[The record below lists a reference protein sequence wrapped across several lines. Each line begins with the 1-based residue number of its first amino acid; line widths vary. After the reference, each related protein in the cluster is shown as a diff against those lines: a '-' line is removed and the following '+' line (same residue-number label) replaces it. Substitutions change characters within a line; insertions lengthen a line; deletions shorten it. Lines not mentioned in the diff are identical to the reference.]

1 MISKNMT
8 QFLYRYL
15 DTIFSESQFNKEEF
29 ADESIYDIY
38 SDEYKI
44 SIVKLTK
51 RMNISSDLFHKI
63 HELFGVSFGD
73 IGDVIRDYLSLKL
86 DYDFTY
92 YPTVPSL

>member
-1 MISKNMT
+1 MT

-15 DTIFSESQFNKEEF
+15 SAIFSESQFNKEEF
-29 ADESIYDIY
+29 ADESVYDIY

-51 RMNISSDLFHKI
+51 RMNISADLFYKM
-63 HELFGVSFGD
+63 HELFGVSYAD
-73 IGDVIRDYLSLKL
+73 IGDVIRDYVSLKL

>member
-1 MISKNMT
+1 
-8 QFLYRYL
+8 
-15 DTIFSESQFNKEEF
+15 
-29 ADESIYDIY
+29 
-38 SDEYKI
+38 
-44 SIVKLTK
+44 
-51 RMNISSDLFHKI
+51 MNISSDLFHKI

>member
-29 ADESIYDIY
+29 ADESVYDIY

-44 SIVKLTK
+44 SIVKLTT
-51 RMNISSDLFHKI
+51 RMNISSDLFHKM
-63 HELFGVSFGD
+63 HELFGISYGD
-73 IGDVIRDYLSLKL
+73 IGDVIRDY
-86 DYDFTY
+86 
-92 YPTVPSL
+92 

>member
-15 DTIFSESQFNKEEF
+15 DTIFSKSQFNKEEF
-29 ADESIYDIY
+29 ADESVYDIY

-51 RMNISSDLFHKI
+51 RINISSDLFHKI
-63 HELFGVSFGD
+63 HELFGVGFGD
-73 IGDVIRDYLSLKL
+73 IGDNIRDYLSLKF
-86 DYDFTY
+86 DYDFTN

>member
-1 MISKNMT
+1 MISKKMT

-15 DTIFSESQFNKEEF
+15 DTIFSKSQFNKEEF
-29 ADESIYDIY
+29 ADESVYDIY

-51 RMNISSDLFHKI
+51 RINISSDLFHKI
-63 HELFGVSFGD
+63 HELFGVGFGD
-73 IGDVIRDYLSLKL
+73 IGDNIRDYLSLKF
-86 DYDFTY
+86 DYDFTN

>member
-1 MISKNMT
+1 MISENMT

-15 DTIFSESQFNKEEF
+15 DTIFHKSQFNKEEF
-29 ADESIYDIY
+29 EDESVYDIY

-73 IGDVIRDYLSLKL
+73 IGDVIRDYLSLKF
-86 DYDFTY
+86 DYDFTN

>member
-15 DTIFSESQFNKEEF
+15 DIIFSKSQFNKEEF
-29 ADESIYDIY
+29 ADESVYDIY

-51 RMNISSDLFHKI
+51 RINISSDLFHKI
-63 HELFGVSFGD
+63 HELFEVGFGD
-73 IGDVIRDYLSLKL
+73 IGDYLSLKF
-86 DYDFTY
+86 DYNFTN

>member
-29 ADESIYDIY
+29 IDENVYEIF
-38 SDEYKI
+38 SDEFHI
-44 SIVKLTK
+44 SIVKLTT
-51 RMNISSDLFHKI
+51 RINVTAMLFHKM
-63 HELFGVSFGD
+63 HALFGVSYGD
-73 IGDVIRDYLSLKL
+73 LSDLIRNYLSLKL